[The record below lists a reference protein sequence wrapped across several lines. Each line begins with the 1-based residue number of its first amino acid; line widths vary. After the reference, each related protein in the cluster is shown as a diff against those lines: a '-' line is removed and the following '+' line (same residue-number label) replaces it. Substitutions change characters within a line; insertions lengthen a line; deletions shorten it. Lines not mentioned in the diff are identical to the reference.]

1 MDILPLLSAV
11 NGSLKSY
18 ENVKK
23 LYGARLAPDFFLFD
37 FIRTDE
43 LGLSK
48 AIAWLLDPAGKH
60 SQGGR
65 FLSLFLKTI
74 QLHWPEAVCLK
85 TSIKLEEHSDLGRV
99 DIILKSASYI
109 CIIENKPFADD
120 QALQLSRY
128 FELLDQSG
136 ASDKSIA
143 YLTSD
148 GRYPSTKSL
157 SANLLSDRVQKRQ
170 LHLISYRNDI
180 INWLSECKAVCEADR
195 VRVFIDEFIR
205 FIDRTFVGTKDMTV
219 TDQMIDSI
227 LLSSDNVSAALEII
241 AARNLVRNRLFFMLE
256 AQVREMSKSRNWETK
271 SHGNPDSKFFSLVIE
286 FSKDC
291 PYRFALEFQNTNYA
305 GPVFGLQRRDEGSQ
319 EIADEGSDLRANLGH
334 GTTNL
339 WWLWYR
345 EVSPTDQFLPLDR
358 NWDQTSA
365 PWTAIFDKTMASCIF
380 KTASNFEERLR
391 FTGVIADTPN

>member
-1 MDILPLLSAV
+1 
-11 NGSLKSY
+11 
-18 ENVKK
+18 
-23 LYGARLAPDFFLFD
+23 
-37 FIRTDE
+37 
-43 LGLSK
+43 
-48 AIAWLLDPAGKH
+48 
-60 SQGGR
+60 
-65 FLSLFLKTI
+65 
-74 QLHWPEAVCLK
+74 
-85 TSIKLEEHSDLGRV
+85 
-99 DIILKSASYI
+99 
-109 CIIENKPFADD
+109 
-120 QALQLSRY
+120 
-128 FELLDQSG
+128 
-136 ASDKSIA
+136 
-143 YLTSD
+143 
-148 GRYPSTKSL
+148 
-157 SANLLSDRVQKRQ
+157 
-170 LHLISYRNDI
+170 
-180 INWLSECKAVCEADR
+180 
-195 VRVFIDEFIR
+195 
-205 FIDRTFVGTKDMTV
+205 MTV